1 MSSGCC
7 QLAHS
12 HPSNRLPRMNGAD
25 VVVTYK
31 LGDAALGEA
40 VVRRKLALADQLDGR
55 LGLVLED
62 LHTTVR
68 HWVLGEAV

>member
-1 MSSGCC
+1 
-7 QLAHS
+7 
-12 HPSNRLPRMNGAD
+12 MNGAGGA
-25 VVVTYK
+25 VTYK

-68 HWVLGEAV
+68 HWVLSEAV

>member
-1 MSSGCC
+1 M
-7 QLAHS
+7 
-12 HPSNRLPRMNGAD
+12 
-25 VVVTYK
+25 VVTYE

-40 VVRRKLALADQLDGR
+40 VVGRQLALADQLDGR

-68 HWVLGEAV
+68 HRVLDKAV